1 MQLRYIIFF
10 PLCWLLLNK
19 ALKEIQSKEKK
30 LKSKWKKS
38 YMKNYIWGRGGSQRL
53 LKVIMC
59 FRSINCIIN
68 HHSRAEPSEPAKTE
82 QSEVSMVVYLWPGQL
97 IGERQCLWREAGGIW
112 NCPVF
117 IRGILH
123 KERHQSGQSVTCKA
137 LPSFLGTVRY
147 TRNSPRVYEGLH
159 L

>member
-1 MQLRYIIFF
+1 MVPWPLAEDPQLLPLSVSFCIFKVLLTSDFSLLPNMQLRYIIFF
-10 PLCWLLLNK
+10 SLCWLLLNK

-123 KERHQSGQSVTCKA
+123 K
-137 LPSFLGTVRY
+137 
-147 TRNSPRVYEGLH
+147 
-159 L
+159 